1 MAECNAASP
10 SCVRGNNVILVCGEA
25 LVDAV
30 KNPDGTERLMPG
42 GGPLNTARALAR
54 LGVPASFLGHL
65 STDELGRNLAELLT
79 ADGVNLELAT
89 YGPEPTTLAV
99 ARVDAAGLA
108 EYEFFADG
116 SSAPNLTPSMIPNE
130 LSPEI
135 TALHVG
141 TLGLML
147 EPMAS
152 TLTNLLQ
159 RERGRRLIM
168 LDPNI
173 RPGLMA
179 GSNEYRDR
187 LTRLMSQSTIVKASE
202 TDFRWLRPGLG
213 YEGAATGILNS
224 GAQLVVVTLGSQGA
238 FAITERL
245 RVSVKA
251 PLIDVVD
258 TIGAGDAFGAGLLAW
273 LHDHDRISVDLAL
286 EADELRSA
294 LDFGCLA
301 ASLTCA
307 RAGAQPRTRAEIE
320 RARHLGS

>member
-1 MAECNAASP
+1 MATCNSVSP
-10 SCVRGNNVILVCGEA
+10 SCVLGNRVILVCGEA

-42 GGPLNTARALAR
+42 GGPFNTARALAR

-79 ADGVNLELAT
+79 ADGVNLQLAT
-89 YGPEPTTLAV
+89 YGQEPTTLAV
-99 ARVDAAGLA
+99 ARVNAVGQA
-108 EYEFFADG
+108 EYEFFAEG
-116 SSAPNLTPSMIPNE
+116 TSAPNLTPSMIPDE

-147 EPMAS
+147 EPIAS
-152 TLTNLLQ
+152 TLTDLLQ
-159 RERGRRLIM
+159 RERGQRLVL

-173 RPGLMA
+173 RPA
-179 GSNEYRDR
+179 VVTVNHEYRDR
-187 LTRLMSQSTIVKASE
+187 LMRLMAQSTIVKASE
-202 TDFRWLRPGLG
+202 TDLECLAPGLG
-213 YEGAATGILNS
+213 YEAAATGILNA
-224 GAQLVVVTLGSQGA
+224 GAQLVVVTLGSRGA

-245 RVSVKA
+245 RLSVKA
-251 PLIDVVD
+251 PPIDVVD
-258 TIGAGDAFGAGLLAW
+258 TIGAGDVFSAGLLAW

-320 RARHLGS
+320 RARP

>member
-1 MAECNAASP
+1 M
-10 SCVRGNNVILVCGEA
+10 ILVCGEA

-30 KNPDGTERLMPG
+30 NNPDGTQLLTPG
-42 GGPLNTARALAR
+42 GGPFNTARSLAR
-54 LGVPASFLGHL
+54 LGVPTAFLGHL
-65 STDELGRNLAELLT
+65 STDPLGRRLAELLE
-79 ADGVNLELAT
+79 AEGASLEMVT

-99 ARVDAAGLA
+99 AQVDAAGLA

-116 SSAPNLTPSMIPNE
+116 TSAPNLTPSMIPDE

-141 TLGLML
+141 TLGLVL

-152 TLTNLLQ
+152 TLTDLLQ
-159 RERGRRLIM
+159 RERGQRLVL

-173 RPGLMA
+173 RSA
-179 GSNEYRDR
+179 VVAVNHEYRDR
-187 LTRLMSQSTIVKASE
+187 LMRLMAQSTIVKASE
-202 TDFRWLRPGLG
+202 TDLGWIRPGLE
-213 YEGAATGILNS
+213 YEAAATGILNA

-251 PLIDVVD
+251 PPIDVVD
-258 TIGAGDAFGAGLLAW
+258 TIGAGDAFSAGLLAW

-307 RAGAQPRTRAEIE
+307 RAGAQPPTRAEIE
-320 RARHLGS
+320 RARPLWS

>member
-1 MAECNAASP
+1 M
-10 SCVRGNNVILVCGEA
+10 ILVCGEA

-42 GGPLNTARALAR
+42 GGPFNTARALSR

-89 YGPEPTTLAV
+89 YGQEPTTLAV
-99 ARVDAAGLA
+99 ARIDAAGLA

-116 SSAPNLTPSMIPNE
+116 TSAPNLTPSMIPDE

-141 TLGLML
+141 TLGLVL

-152 TLTNLLQ
+152 TLTDLLQ
-159 RERGRRLIM
+159 RERGQRLIM

-173 RPGLMA
+173 RPGLVA

-187 LTRLMSQSTIVKASE
+187 LTRLMAQSTIVKASE
-202 TDFRWLRPGLG
+202 ADFRWLHPGLS
-213 YEGAATGILNS
+213 YEAAAEAIHKA
-224 GAQLVVVTLGSQGA
+224 GAQLVVVTLGSHGA
-238 FAITERL
+238 FAITGQM
-245 RVSVKA
+245 RVNVQVSPV
-251 PLIDVVD
+251 DVVD
-258 TIGAGDAFGAGLLAW
+258 TIGAGDAFSAGLLAW

-286 EADELRSA
+286 QADELRSA

-307 RAGAQPRTRAEIE
+307 RAGAQPPTRAEIE
-320 RARHLGS
+320 RSKIERF